1 MTAAAPNNGHANSPN
16 CRPMTASAPMPAT
29 PATTGTGCVTT
40 AVATAELNANGCTRG
55 PWSRPAAGTFG
66 NVARNSFFGP
76 HFFNMDASLS
86 KTFHIT
92 EGTNLEM
99 RADANNA
106 FNHPQFDADPNGGF
120 GGGGS
125 SVNNVLSTGQLGLI
139 GAAGPPRILQ
149 IGGKLVF

>member
-1 MTAAAPNNGHANSPN
+1 VFGNSARN
-16 CRPMTASAPMPAT
+16 
-29 PATTGTGCVTT
+29 
-40 AVATAELNANGCTRG
+40 VATAPGLENFVLGLYKNT
-55 PWSRPAAGTFG
+55 
-66 NVARNSFFGP
+66 
-76 HFFNMDASLS
+76 D
-86 KTFHIT
+86 IT
-92 EGTNLEM
+92 ERVKFQLRFE
-99 RADANNA
+99 AFNA